1 MIRRIVLASI
11 IAALGACSSPRDDI
25 SGAYVGG
32 DETALLQLHI
42 VEGEDG
48 TITGNIA
55 VSQLNYQ
62 EGKVELTTK
71 AINGVRRGDQ
81 LSLVAK
87 ANALGAPDAPL
98 QLEAASGS
106 LTLMVPATG
115 QSLVLEAMDQEQ
127 YRKELADFAEL
138 LNANDVGLL
147 P

>member
-1 MIRRIVLASI
+1 MVRRILLASI
-11 IAALGACSSPRDDI
+11 ILALGACSSPSDDI

-48 TITGNIA
+48 AITGNIA

-81 LSLVAK
+81 LSLVVK

-98 QLEAASGS
+98 QLEATSGS

-127 YRKELADFAEL
+127 YRQKLADFAQL
-138 LNANDVGLL
+138 LNANDF
-147 P
+147 